1 MHRIAGVSRIAIV
14 SRCIQIAVYRGCPAG
29 RYPVD
34 MTTKGTP
41 QRVIRVDDE
50 TWDAYGELCE
60 EKGIARSA
68 ALRMFIKSEVAA
80 WRKDQRD
87 VDAARRIADS

>member
-1 MHRIAGVSRIAIV
+1 MG
-14 SRCIQIAVYRGCPAG
+14 VYRCRVVT
-29 RYPVD
+29 RYAVD

-50 TWDAYGELCE
+50 TWNAYGELCE

-68 ALRMFIKSEVAA
+68 ALRMYIKREVAE
-80 WRKDQRD
+80 WRRQGRE
-87 VDAARRIADS
+87 VNAAGNIAES

>member
-1 MHRIAGVSRIAIV
+1 
-14 SRCIQIAVYRGCPAG
+14 
-29 RYPVD
+29 

-50 TWDAYGELCE
+50 TWNAFGELCE

-68 ALRMFIKSEVAA
+68 DLRMYIKREVAE
-80 WRKDQRD
+80 WRRQQRD
-87 VDAARRIADS
+87 VTAAKNIAES